1 MAVLFLAICWVRTHA
16 ILGSKNNFSG
26 SEIMIYS
33 FFQVFAVLFGC
44 VHLSIEIEILF
55 KLSKRYIHINI
66 GINSKI
72 WTQKIKKGN
81 ETNSS

>member
-16 ILGSKNNFSG
+16 ILGSKKNFSG
-26 SEIMIYS
+26 EIMIYS
-33 FFQVFAVLFGC
+33 FFQVLAVLFGC

-55 KLSKRYIHINI
+55 KLSKRYILINI
-66 GINSKI
+66 GINSTI
-72 WTQKIKKGN
+72 WIKKIKKGD